1 MILLAHNHD
10 TISTQPGY
18 YWHTAMIL
26 LSHNHDSISTQP

>member
-26 LSHNHDSISTQP
+26 LAPINDNISKQP